1 MAQKVVWTSRA
12 TDDLYAIFEYLSE
25 FSDARA
31 EAITEEIINRVFQL
45 EQFPRIG
52 RIVPE
57 LNIEAIREL
66 IVQQY
71 RVVYS
76 FHTTSGEVI
85 LLTIRHSS
93 RPLSGL

>member
-1 MAQKVVWTSRA
+1 MAQKVAWASRA
-12 TDDLYAIFEYLSE
+12 TDDLYAIFEALSE

-31 EAITEEIINRVFQL
+31 ELVTEEIITRVFQL

-71 RVVYS
+71 RVVYALNAADEA
-76 FHTTSGEVI
+76 TV
-85 LLTIRHSS
+85 LAIRHSS